1 MTPESFAKWK
11 QTRMNKKVAE
21 EEALKKA
28 KDAQAA
34 AGKSNGMSGRDL
46 VRKIFRTFLWSLTMI
61 S

>member
-1 MTPESFAKWK
+1 
-11 QTRMNKKVAE
+11 MNKKVAE

-46 VRKIFRTFLWSLTMI
+46 VRKTFRTFLWSLTMI